1 MILLAIV
8 RTRFDLSPLRVG
20 YVRMRT
26 RNTSCV
32 SPRYLDLGLIFLI
45 REARV
50 AFERVA
56 FNIIDDRLFFC
67 YRFRIDNTDH
77 IIDVNKNNA
86 AFEYDQVNII
96 CPVYQPGTYD
106 EDAEKYIIYNVSS
119 SILCI
124 VSYRNARNLDE
135 KRKRIVTIV
144 RVFWSAIVVGSTD
157 KSSYTTVDPLCE
169 IKNCQR
175 VFRVLFRQLLLLETR
190 SLTRSY
196 QTPRTTS
203 AS

>member
-20 YVRMRT
+20 YVRMCT

-135 KRKRIVTIV
+135 KKKKDCHDCPSILV
-144 RVFWSAIVVGSTD
+144 RH
-157 KSSYTTVDPLCE
+157 SSGID
-169 IKNCQR
+169 R
-175 VFRVLFRQLLLLETR
+175 
-190 SLTRSY
+190 
-196 QTPRTTS
+196 
-203 AS
+203 